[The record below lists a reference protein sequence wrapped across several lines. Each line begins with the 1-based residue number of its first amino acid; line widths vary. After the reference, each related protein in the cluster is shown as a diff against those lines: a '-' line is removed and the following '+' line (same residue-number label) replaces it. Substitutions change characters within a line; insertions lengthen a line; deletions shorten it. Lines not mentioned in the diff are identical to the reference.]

1 MYYEIY
7 IINYINKYIIN
18 IYYIYI
24 YIYIYIV
31 YYKCYKYIINILKT
45 YYL

>member
-24 YIYIYIV
+24 V
-31 YYKCYKYIINILKT
+31 YYKCYKYIINLLKT

>member
-24 YIYIYIV
+24 YIV